1 MFKSKEGSTAALVEL
16 CGGYFFFY
24 VIYTMMTKYLTGPAK
39 AGLPGVDQIELLIF
53 STVGGS
59 LICLLV
65 VLFGRWA
72 RMESAHMVTW
82 GKLRFPVEYLYI
94 IPSGICTAVIIPTT
108 TLMYTLLRSVMVAML
123 IMRGS
128 IIVISRL
135 IDAIQI
141 KAGIL
146 HKKVYWEEEIAC
158 VFAILAVCVQLFF
171 VKGGAG
177 EAELF
182 HNATAMMVLG
192 GYLLAYFIRIYIMNY
207 YKNTRGKGCKQN
219 NKAFFGVEQVSAS
232 GAILLALLVVMLLPS
247 QRTNLIYMLQM
258 NYWSHSPYVFGDVL
272 TGTAYGIV
280 AFFSV
285 FIFMFKGRT
294 ATFAGLSN
302 RLTSLIA
309 GTAATLLF
317 ALFFHGRYPKMED
330 WTSLVF
336 IFIAVGFMTRAEIKR
351 AAELKREGEICEPL
365 VPGPA
370 KA

>member
-1 MFKSKEGSTAALVEL
+1 MFNTKEGSTRALLEL
-16 CGGYFFFY
+16 CGGYFLFY

-72 RMESAHMVTW
+72 RMESANMITW
-82 GKLRFPVEYLYI
+82 GKLRFPAEYLYI
-94 IPSGICTAVIIPTT
+94 IPSGICTAVVIPTT

-128 IIVISRL
+128 VIIISRV

-141 KAGIL
+141 RQRIL
-146 HKKVYWEEEIAC
+146 HKKVYWEEEVAC
-158 VFAILAVCVQLFF
+158 VFALLAVGGQLFF
-171 VKGGAG
+171 VKDAGGSD
-177 EAELF
+177 LF
-182 HNATAMMVLG
+182 HNAVAMMVLG
-192 GYLLAYFIRIYIMNY
+192 GYLLAYSIRIYIMNY

-232 GAILLALLVVMLLPS
+232 GAILVALLVVLLVPAAGS
-247 QRTNLIYMLQM
+247 KLLAALQH
-258 NYWSHSPYVFGDVL
+258 NYWQHTAYMPWEVL

-309 GTAATLLF
+309 GTVATLLF
-317 ALFFHGRYPKMED
+317 AVFFHGRYPKMED

-351 AAELKREGEICEPL
+351 AAELKREGEICEP
-365 VPGPA
+365 PA

>member
-1 MFKSKEGSTAALVEL
+1 MFLKSKEGSTARLLEL
-16 CGGYFFFY
+16 CGGYFLFY
-24 VIYTMMTKYLTGPAK
+24 VVYTVATKYLTGPAK
-39 AGLPGVDQIELLIF
+39 AGLPGVDQVELLIY

-72 RMESAHMVTW
+72 RMESTNMINW
-82 GKLRFPVEYLYI
+82 GPIRFPMEYLYI
-94 IPSGICTAVIIPTT
+94 IPSGVCTAVVIPTT

-128 IIVISRL
+128 IIIVSRL
-135 IDAIQI
+135 IDALQI
-141 KAGIL
+141 KQGIL
-146 HKKVYWEEEIAC
+146 HKKVYWEEEVAV
-158 VFAILAVCVQLFF
+158 VFAICAVGVQLFF
-171 VKGGAG
+171 VKDAGGG
-177 EAELF
+177 DLF

-192 GYLLAYFIRIYIMNY
+192 SYLTAYFIRIYIMNY

-219 NKAFFGVEQVSAS
+219 NKAFFAVEQVSAS
-232 GAILLALLVVMLLPS
+232 ATILVTLLVVMSLPAAGS
-247 QRTNLIYMLQM
+247 ALIDSLQR
-258 NYWSHSPYVFGDVL
+258 NYWLHTPYVGGEVL

-309 GTAATLLF
+309 GTVATLLF
-317 ALFFHGRYPKMED
+317 ALLFKGKYPKTAD
-330 WTSLVF
+330 WLSLVF
-336 IFIAVGFMTRAEIKR
+336 IFVAVGFMTRAEMKR
-351 AAELKREGEICEPL
+351 SAELKKEGEICET
-365 VPGPA
+365 A
-370 KA
+370 ATK

>member
-1 MFKSKEGSTAALVEL
+1 MFKSKEGSTGRLLEL
-16 CGGYFFFY
+16 CGGYFLFY
-24 VIYTMMTKYLTGPAK
+24 MIYTVATKYLTGPAK
-39 AGLPGVDQIELLIF
+39 HGLPGVDQIELLIF

-65 VLFGRWA
+65 VLSGRWA
-72 RMESAHMVTW
+72 RMESEHYITW
-82 GKLRFPVEYLYI
+82 GKLRFPAEYLYI
-94 IPSGICTAVIIPTT
+94 IPSGVCTAVVIPAT

-141 KAGIL
+141 KQGIL
-146 HKKVYWEEEIAC
+146 HKKVFWEEEAAV
-158 VFAILAVCVQLFF
+158 VFAVGAVCVQLFF
-171 VKGGAG
+171 VKDAGGAD
-177 EAELF
+177 LF
-182 HNATAMMVLG
+182 HNAAAMLVLG

-207 YKNTRGKGCKQN
+207 YKNTRGRGCRQN
-219 NKAFFGVEQVSAS
+219 NKAFFGVEQVAASATILI
-232 GAILLALLVVMLLPS
+232 ALLAVMSLPAAGSKLLS
-247 QRTNLIYMLQM
+247 SLQQ
-258 NYWSHSPYVFGDVL
+258 NYWSHSPYVAGEVL

-309 GTAATLLF
+309 GTTATLLF
-317 ALFFHGRYPKMED
+317 AVLFKGRYPKSED
-330 WTSLVF
+330 WLSLAL
-336 IFIAVGFMTRAEIKR
+336 ILIAVGFMTRAELKR
-351 AAELKREGEICEPL
+351 SAELNKEEEVC
-365 VPGPA
+365 A
-370 KA
+370 KGQ

>member
-1 MFKSKEGSTAALVEL
+1 MFKTKEGSTGRLLEL

-24 VIYTMMTKYLTGPAK
+24 VLYTMATKYLTGPAK
-39 AGLPGVDQIELLIF
+39 AGMPGVDQIELLIF

-72 RMESAHMVTW
+72 RMESANMITW

-94 IPSGICTAVIIPTT
+94 IPSGICTAVVIPTT

-128 IIVISRL
+128 IIIISRL
-135 IDAIQI
+135 IDAVQI
-141 KAGIL
+141 KQGIL
-146 HKKVYWEEEIAC
+146 HKKVFWEEEAA
-158 VFAILAVCVQLFF
+158 VAFAICAVCVQLFF
-171 VKGGAG
+171 VKDAGGAD
-177 EAELF
+177 LF
-182 HNATAMMVLG
+182 HNATAMLVLG
-192 GYLLAYFIRIYIMNY
+192 GYLTAYFIRIYIMNY
-207 YKNTRGKGCKQN
+207 YKNTRGKGCQQN

-232 GAILLALLVVMLLPS
+232 ATILITLLAVLSITTVRP
-247 QRTNLIYMLQM
+247 NLIYAMQL
-258 NYWSHSPYVFGDVL
+258 NYWSHSPYVAGEVL

-309 GTAATLLF
+309 GTVATLLF
-317 ALFFHGRYPKMED
+317 ALFFKGRYPKMED
-330 WTSLVF
+330 WMSLVF
-336 IFIAVGFMTRAEIKR
+336 IFVAVAFMTRAEIKR
-351 AAELKREGEICEPL
+351 SAELKKEGEICET
-365 VPGPA
+365 PA

>member
-1 MFKSKEGSTAALVEL
+1 MFKSKEGSTSALVEL

-24 VIYTMMTKYLTGPAK
+24 VIYTMATKYLTGPAK

-53 STVGGS
+53 STIGGS

-72 RMESAHMVTW
+72 RMESTNMISW
-82 GKLRFPVEYLYI
+82 GPLRFPVEYLYI
-94 IPSGICTAVIIPTT
+94 IPSGICTAVVIPTT

-128 IIVISRL
+128 IIIISRL

-141 KAGIL
+141 KQGIL
-146 HKKVYWEEEIAC
+146 HKKVFWEEEAA
-158 VFAILAVCVQLFF
+158 VAFAIMAVCVQLFF
-171 VKGGAG
+171 VKDAGGAD
-177 EAELF
+177 LF
-182 HNATAMMVLG
+182 HNAVAMMVLG

-219 NKAFFGVEQVSAS
+219 NKAFFGVEQLSAS
-232 GAILLALLVVMLLPS
+232 GTILLALLVVLLIPPA
-247 QRTNLIYMLQM
+247 RPNLLYTIQHF
-258 NYWSHSPYVFGDVL
+258 YWSHSPYVGGEVL

-302 RLTSLIA
+302 RLTSLVA
-309 GTAATLLF
+309 GTVATLLF
-317 ALFFHGRYPKMED
+317 AVFFKGKFPKMED
-330 WTSLVF
+330 WLSLMF
-336 IFIAVGFMTRAEIKR
+336 IFVAVAFMTRAEMKR
-351 AAELKREGEICEPL
+351 AAELRREGEVCEPA
-365 VPGPA
+365 PA
-370 KA
+370 K

>member
-1 MFKSKEGSTAALVEL
+1 MFKTKEGSTGRLLEL
-16 CGGYFFFY
+16 CGGYFLFY
-24 VIYTMMTKYLTGPAK
+24 VIYTVATKYLTGPAK
-39 AGLPGVDQIELLIF
+39 NGLPGVDQLELLIF

-72 RMESAHMVTW
+72 RMESANMITW
-82 GKLRFPVEYLYI
+82 GKLKFPAEYLYI
-94 IPSGICTAVIIPTT
+94 IPSGVCTAVVIPAT

-123 IMRGS
+123 IMRGA

-141 KAGIL
+141 RQGIL
-146 HKKVYWEEEIAC
+146 RKKVYLEEEAAC
-158 VFAILAVCVQLFF
+158 IFAIVAVCAQLFF
-171 VKGGAG
+171 VKDAGGAD
-177 EAELF
+177 LF
-182 HNATAMMVLG
+182 HNAVAMGVLG
-192 GYLLAYFIRIYIMNY
+192 GYLLAYSIRIYIMNY

-219 NKAFFGVEQVSAS
+219 NQAFFGVEQVSAS
-232 GAILLALLVVMLLPS
+232 ATILIALLVVMSLPAAGSKLL
-247 QRTNLIYMLQM
+247 TALQH
-258 NYWSHSPYVFGDVL
+258 NYWSHSPYAAGEVL

-317 ALFFHGRYPKMED
+317 AVFFKGSYPKPED
-330 WTSLVF
+330 WTSLAL
-336 IFIAVGFMTRAEIKR
+336 ILIAVGFMTRAELKR
-351 AAELKREGEICEPL
+351 SAELTKENSIC
-365 VPGPA
+365 A
-370 KA
+370 KPQ

>member
-1 MFKSKEGSTAALVEL
+1 MFKSKEGSTGRLLEL
-16 CGGYFFFY
+16 CGGYFLFY
-24 VIYTMMTKYLTGPAK
+24 VIYTVATKYLTGPVK
-39 AGLPGVDQIELLIF
+39 NGLPGVDQLELLIF

-65 VLFGRWA
+65 VLFGCWA
-72 RMESAHMVTW
+72 RMESEHYITW
-82 GKLRFPVEYLYI
+82 GKLRFPAEYLYI
-94 IPSGICTAVIIPTT
+94 IPSGVCTAVVIPTT

-123 IMRGS
+123 IMRGA

-141 KAGIL
+141 KQGIL
-146 HKKVYWEEEIAC
+146 HKKVFWEEEAAC
-158 VFAILAVCVQLFF
+158 IFAIVAVCAQLFF
-171 VKGGAG
+171 VKDAGGAD
-177 EAELF
+177 LF
-182 HNATAMMVLG
+182 HNAIAMAVLG
-192 GYLLAYFIRIYIMNY
+192 GYLLAYSIRIYIMNY

-232 GAILLALLVVMLLPS
+232 ATILIALLVVMSLPAAGSKLL
-247 QRTNLIYMLQM
+247 TALQH
-258 NYWSHSPYVFGDVL
+258 NYWSHSPYAAGEVL
-272 TGTAYGIV
+272 AGTAYGIV

-317 ALFFHGRYPKMED
+317 AVFFKGSYPKPED
-330 WTSLVF
+330 WISLAL
-336 IFIAVGFMTRAEIKR
+336 ILIAVGFMTRAELKR
-351 AAELKREGEICEPL
+351 SAELTKENSIC
-365 VPGPA
+365 A
-370 KA
+370 KPQ

>member
-1 MFKSKEGSTAALVEL
+1 MFKTKEGSTRALLEL
-16 CGGYFFFY
+16 CGGYFLFY

-39 AGLPGVDQIELLIF
+39 AGMPGVDQIELLIF

-72 RMESAHMVTW
+72 RLESANMITW
-82 GKLRFPVEYLYI
+82 GPLRFPMEYLYI

-141 KAGIL
+141 KQGIL
-146 HKKVYWEEEIAC
+146 HKKVFWEEEAAV
-158 VFAILAVCVQLFF
+158 VFAICAVCVQLFF
-171 VKGGAG
+171 VKDAGGAD
-177 EAELF
+177 LF
-182 HNATAMMVLG
+182 HNAVAMMVLG

-207 YKNTRGKGCKQN
+207 YKNTRGKGCQQN
-219 NKAFFGVEQVSAS
+219 NKAFFGVEQLSAS
-232 GAILLALLVVMLLPS
+232 ATVLIALLVVLSLPAAGSKLL
-247 QRTNLIYMLQM
+247 YALQT
-258 NYWSHSPYVFGDVL
+258 NYWAHSPYLPHEVL

-317 ALFFHGRYPKMED
+317 AVFFKGRYPKTED
-330 WTSLVF
+330 WVSLVF
-336 IFIAVGFMTRAEIKR
+336 IFIAVGFMSRAEIKR
-351 AAELKREGEICEPL
+351 SAELKKEGEICPA
-365 VPGPA
+365 PA